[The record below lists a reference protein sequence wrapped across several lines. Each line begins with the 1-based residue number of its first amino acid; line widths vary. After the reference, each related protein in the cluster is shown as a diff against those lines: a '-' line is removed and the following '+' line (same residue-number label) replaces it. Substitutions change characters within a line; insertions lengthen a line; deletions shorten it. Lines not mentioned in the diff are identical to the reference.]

1 MMTPKR
7 FRRLLDAYGADPARW
22 PTEEAPAIQAL
33 LDSSEEARAMQREA
47 ARVDDLLG
55 AWDGPGVSGL
65 DAADMAA
72 LASATPHGAARPAAY
87 SDGWRITIRW
97 PSVAGLATALAA
109 GFVVGVL
116 GVADPWLFTGPDM
129 IEPLAELTSIG
140 GALW

>member
-1 MMTPKR
+1 MTPKR

-22 PTEEAPAIQAL
+22 PAEDAPAIQAL
-33 LDSSEEARAMQREA
+33 LDSSEQARTMQREA
-47 ARVDDLLG
+47 ARVDDLLE
-55 AWDGPGVSGL
+55 AWDGPGAHAL

-72 LASATPHGAARPAAY
+72 LVSATPHGATRPVAY
-87 SDGWRITIRW
+87 SDGWRITLGW
-97 PSVAGLATALAA
+97 PNVAGLAAACVA

-116 GVADPWLFTGPDM
+116 GVADPWLFAGPDM